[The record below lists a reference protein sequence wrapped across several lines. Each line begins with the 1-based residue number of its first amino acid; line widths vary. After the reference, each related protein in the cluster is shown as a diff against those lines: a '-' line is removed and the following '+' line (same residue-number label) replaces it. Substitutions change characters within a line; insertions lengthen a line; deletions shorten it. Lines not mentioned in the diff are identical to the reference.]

1 MELTVYLWVEDV
13 IVFIRELIHFLN
25 EFFPEN
31 KVVYTEKYDSLD
43 NVMDRDIFLVGT
55 GIWIVI
61 TDDDDLSYLSEEY
74 GTKVNLDLW
83 FNIVT
88 SMYDEAS
95 IYVAEMV
102 NWMMRTSDT
111 DLAIENECS
120 WLIFKRMKGKIFY
133 AKTCES
139 FPYDYFPGD
148 TLNYDKAKAFGYTK
162 DDKWV
167 FCSEE
172 HIQKME
178 RWRKKKEKLEE
189 SD

>member
-1 MELTVYLWVEDV
+1 MIIFLTIKL
-13 IVFIRELIHFLN
+13 
-25 EFFPEN
+25 
-31 KVVYTEKYDSLD
+31 YTQKSDLLD
-43 NVMDRDIFLVGT
+43 NVMDRDISLVGT
-55 GIWIVI
+55 GIWINI
-61 TDDDDLSYLSEEY
+61 FDYDDLSYLSEEY
-74 GTKVNLDLW
+74 GTKVNIDLW

-111 DLAIENECS
+111 DLAIENEGS

-139 FPYDYFPGD
+139 FPYDYFPGN
-148 TLNYDKAKAFGYTK
+148 TLNFDKAKAFGYTK

-172 HIQKME
+172 HIREME
-178 RWRKKKEKLEE
+178 QWRKKKEKL
-189 SD
+189 